1 MKFPLN
7 LLLSLCALT
16 LLGTGCARRNLTL
29 RPETAPERTIAPG
42 GGPAFVT
49 DRSATPA
56 IPSAPQAGEASA
68 DTRPQA
74 ESAPVRNR
82 AKRERE
88 VEKTAVEETITPIRF
103 TASQSE
109 HVRLSDY
116 DPFGEGDELTISL
129 AELGRNFCYP
139 YPGNRISD
147 YGMRGRSMHT
157 GVDIKATPND
167 TIRAALSGVV
177 RMSKTYS
184 SYGNTVVIRHPCGL
198 ETVYTHNAKNLVK
211 VNDIVRAGDPI
222 ALAGRTGRATTEHL
236 HFEVRVMG
244 EHFDPNLLLNTEART
259 IQPGTLRLRR
269 QNGRITASNSALPS
283 KISETVQAVA
293 PREAPQASPQRAAT
307 AEVPVVHTVQRGD
320 TLYAI
325 ARKYGLTVEQLCQL
339 NGIAREGILSLG
351 QQLKLK

>member
-1 MKFPLN
+1 LIFKCEQKYSKAVPFFVTLSEKYTGMKFPLI
-7 LLLSLCALT
+7 LLLSLCALI
-16 LLGTGCARRNLTL
+16 
-29 RPETAPERTIAPG
+29 ETAA
-42 GGPAFVT
+42 
-49 DRSATPA
+49 
-56 IPSAPQAGEASA
+56 
-68 DTRPQA
+68 A
-74 ESAPVRNR
+74 E
-82 AKRERE
+82 
-88 VEKTAVEETITPIRF
+88 TAVEETIASIHF

-109 HVRLSDY
+109 HVRLADY
-116 DPFGEGDELTISL
+116 DPFGSRDELTISL

-184 SYGNTVVIRHPCGL
+184 GYGNAVVIRHPCGL
-198 ETVYTHNAKNLVK
+198 ETVYAHNAKNLVQP
-211 VNDIVRAGDPI
+211 NDIVRAGDPI

-244 EHFDPNLLLNTEART
+244 EHFDPNLILNTEAWT
-259 IQPGTLRLRR
+259 IQPGTLHLRR
-269 QNGRITASNSALPS
+269 KNGRITASNSALRTQV
-283 KISETVQAVA
+283 SEPVQAAA
-293 PREAPQASPQRAAT
+293 PREAPQASIQRAT
-307 AEVPVVHTVQRGD
+307 TEVPAVHTVQRGE

>member
-1 MKFPLN
+1 MKFPLK
-7 LLLSLCALT
+7 LLLFLCTLT

-29 RPETAPERTIAPG
+29 RRETAPERTIVPG

-56 IPSAPQAGEASA
+56 IPSALQAEEVSA
-68 DTRPQA
+68 DARPEVERTPA
-74 ESAPVRNR
+74 RNR
-82 AKRERE
+82 AKREKE
-88 VEKTAVEETITPIRF
+88 AEETIAPIRF

-109 HVRLSDY
+109 HVRLTDY
-116 DPFGEGDELTISL
+116 DPFGSRDELTISL
-129 AELGRNFCYP
+129 SELGRHFCYP

-198 ETVYTHNAKNLVK
+198 ETVYTHNANNLVG

-244 EHFDPNLLLNTEART
+244 EHFDPNLLLDTEART

-293 PREAPQASPQRAAT
+293 PREVPQTSPQRST
-307 AEVPVVHTVQRGD
+307 AEVPAVHTVQRGD

-325 ARKYGLTVEQLCQL
+325 ARKYGLTVEQLCGL

-351 QQLKLK
+351 QQLKLR

>member
-1 MKFPLN
+1 MRFPLK
-7 LLLSLCALT
+7 LLLFLCALT

-42 GGPAFVT
+42 DGPAFVT

-56 IPSAPQAGEASA
+56 IPSAPQVEEASA
-68 DTRPQA
+68 DTRPEA
-74 ESAPVRNR
+74 E
-82 AKRERE
+82 RERE
-88 VEKTAVEETITPIRF
+88 TVETAVEETITPIRF
-103 TASQSE
+103 TAAQSE
-109 HVRLSDY
+109 HVRLTDY
-116 DPFGEGDELTISL
+116 DTFGSRDELTISL
-129 AELGRNFCYP
+129 ADLGRPFCYP

-198 ETVYTHNAKNLVK
+198 ETVYTHNTKNLVK

-244 EHFDPNLLLNTEART
+244 EHFDPNLLLHTEART
-259 IQPGTLRLRR
+259 IQPGTLHLRR
-269 QNGRITASNSALPS
+269 QNGRITASNSALRTEA
-283 KISETVQAVA
+283 SEPTQADAPRVA
-293 PREAPQASPQRAAT
+293 PATEPTGSPQRTA
-307 AEVPVVHTVQRGD
+307 AEVPAVHTVQRGD

-325 ARKYGLTVEQLCQL
+325 ARKYSLTVEQLCEL

-351 QQLKLK
+351 QQLKLR